1 MIQYQLMK
9 PDLRTWVGR
18 VRVVGMM
25 EGISFLLLMGVAM
38 PLKYGAGMP
47 AAVQWTGWIH
57 GILFILYGLVVLM
70 ALVNGR
76 LSFGKAALAFVASL
90 VPFGPFLLD
99 RRLAADERNE
109 LPES

>member
-1 MIQYQLMK
+1 MK
-9 PDLRTWVGR
+9 PDLKTWLGR

-25 EGISFLLLMGVAM
+25 EGVSFLLLMGVAM
-38 PLKYGAGMP
+38 PLKYWAGLP
-47 AAVQWTGWIH
+47 VAVQWTGWIH

-70 ALVNGR
+70 ALVNRR

-99 RRLAADERNE
+99 RSLVEDERNQ